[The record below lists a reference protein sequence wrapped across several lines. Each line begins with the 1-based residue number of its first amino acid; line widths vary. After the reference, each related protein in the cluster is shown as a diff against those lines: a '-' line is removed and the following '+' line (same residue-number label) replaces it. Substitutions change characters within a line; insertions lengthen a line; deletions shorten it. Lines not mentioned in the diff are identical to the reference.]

1 MILSKFRDI
10 EAQRS
15 SGRSRKMRFSSCVYG
30 SVHVSMSHNI
40 GTGRCN
46 HEPIHK
52 YMTYI
57 FSMLIYIYIFIF
69 HALQLQINS
78 APADPTTTGRTCR
91 RRHIIITVSICEY
104 TETRNVCII
113 EYESTAEVSVEDSI
127 EIHAFKRP

>member
-57 FSMLIYIYIFIF
+57 FSMLIYIYIYISCFAATNQF
-69 HALQLQINS
+69 G
-78 APADPTTTGRTCR
+78 TGRSDNHR
-91 RRHIIITVSICEY
+91 KDMPPPPYYYNSKYMRVY
-104 TETRNVCII
+104 GNTECLYNRIRI
-113 EYESTAEVSVEDSI
+113 DGGG
-127 EIHAFKRP
+127 KR